1 MQVGQDLRLCLP
13 LATFLAEKLEDF
25 GRQFTGFLVELEN
38 EKSMRFFEKMRDFL
52 QLVDYQSDF
61 DGLFVQ
67 DSLPL
72 ILQS

>member
-1 MQVGQDLRLCLP
+1 MTVS
-13 LATFLAEKLEDF
+13 EK
-25 GRQFTGFLVELEN
+25 N
-38 EKSMRFFEKMRDFL
+38 EKSMRFFEKMSEFL

-67 DSLPL
+67 DSSPL